1 MIDAYIKNVLLC
13 LAVEHGLY
21 NKVSVFW
28 VVPMRFFFF
37 FFVENPDPKVK
48 FISQKIKDYK
58 ASRVTRGAISLGQD
72 SIQTCSSLPYRAFLA
87 RK

>member
-28 VVPMRFFFF
+28 VVPMRFFF
-37 FFVENPDPKVK
+37 VENPDPKVK

-58 ASRVTRGAISLGQD
+58 ALQVTRGAISSGQD
-72 SIQTCSSLPYRAFLA
+72 SI
-87 RK
+87 